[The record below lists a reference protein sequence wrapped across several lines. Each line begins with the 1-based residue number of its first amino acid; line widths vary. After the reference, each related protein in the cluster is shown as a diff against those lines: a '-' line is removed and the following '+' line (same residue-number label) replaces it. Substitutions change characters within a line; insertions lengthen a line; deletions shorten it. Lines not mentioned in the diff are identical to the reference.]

1 MPGNRPSRRGPGQH
15 AATGRRDGFAHVPW
29 LAVVYACRASSG
41 DRAAASGRWRSA
53 VPFGGRVAPVTRP
66 GRRSFGQPLVGAV
79 AAGEPAG
86 GEGRGAFRRGLGAGL
101 DGREGNTFADD
112 EGELGRVPG
121 VVVRNDLLVAPGHH
135 VVGPPVAEL
144 GGVHDEEPRLALLG
158 LGGEQRHRVSGLRFG
173 GVLGGGQPLEFEGVP
188 LVVVGDDAV
197 LGARDFGWHFA
208 VPFFHRAGSRRLSGR
223 WGDPA
228 TVVSLI

>member
-1 MPGNRPSRRGPGQH
+1 MPEYRALWRP
-15 AATGRRDGFAHVPW
+15 
-29 LAVVYACRASSG
+29 
-41 DRAAASGRWRSA
+41 
-53 VPFGGRVAPVTRP
+53 VALVTRT
-66 GRRSFGQPLVGAV
+66 GRRSFGQPLVGPVPAD
-79 AAGEPAG
+79 EPSG
-86 GEGRGAFRRGLGAGL
+86 GEGRRAVRRRVGTGL
-101 DGREGNTFADD
+101 DSRERHTFAGD

-135 VVGPPVAEL
+135 VIGPPVAEL

-158 LGGEQRHRVSGLRFG
+158 LAGEQHHRVSGLRFG